1 MALQQLL
8 QLDIII
14 VINDIILFGVIQT
27 NKPILIRVMPFPPPN
42 ALHKF
47 ELYDKHRWGDAQSP
61 LGAPAALRPM
71 NLLVPLEIP
80 KTHCHK
86 FFVTILH
93 ASWVFTYS
101 FQVKTS
107 HDIIFFRFVTFLG
120 GLARK
125 VRGWIKII
133 KTFEVRAFNFAHKGR
148 VW

>member
-8 QLDIII
+8 QLNIII
-14 VINDIILFGVIQT
+14 VMNDIILFGVIQT
-27 NKPILIRVMPFPPPN
+27 NKPILIRVMSFPPPN
-42 ALHKF
+42 ALDKLQLNHK
-47 ELYDKHRWGDAQSP
+47 HSRVDAHSP
-61 LGAPAALRPM
+61 LGAPGALGPM
-71 NLLVPLEIP
+71 YLLVPLEIP

-86 FFVTILH
+86 FFVTVLH

-107 HDIIFFRFVTFLG
+107 HDIIFVGFVSFLG

-125 VRGWIKII
+125 VRSWIKII
-133 KTFEVRAFNFAHKGR
+133 KTFEVCAFNFAHKCR